1 MTIDRRGAGGAG
13 AYLSF
18 FKRAFAGHLAYV
30 GAMWLNLAAMGA
42 GFGLTL
48 LVWAYARPAQDPGNP
63 AFFAYLSLA
72 FALNFTLGFGLERTV
87 GERIREGLI
96 ATDMLKPVD
105 MGGLYLAQAMSD
117 GLFQSFMGLVAVGVG
132 VAVLGAAMAPASA
145 GAAGAALLS
154 LGLAA
159 LLQFY
164 VSFLFVQLIFLT
176 HSNYGPFSTRMVLHN
191 ALSGVFAP
199 LEAFPQGLRALAEAL
214 PFHHII
220 HTPIALWQGRLAGP
234 AVGQALLGQALW
246 TMGLAVLSRYS
257 FDRIRRGLS
266 IQGG

>member
-1 MTIDRRGAGGAG
+1 MPIDRRGAGGFS

-18 FKRAFAGHLAYV
+18 FKRAFSSHLAYV

-48 LVWAYARPAQDPGNP
+48 LVWAYARPVEDPGNP
-63 AFFAYLSLA
+63 AFFAYLAIS
-72 FALNFTLGFGLERTV
+72 FALNFTLSFGLERTV

-105 MGGLYLAQAMSD
+105 MGGLYLAQAISD
-117 GLFQSFMGLVAVGVG
+117 GLFQSFMGLVVIALG
-132 VAVLGAAMAPASA
+132 VAVLGGAMAPASL
-145 GAAGAALLS
+145 GAAVAALLS
-154 LGLAA
+154 LGLAS
-159 LLQFY
+159 LVQFY

-191 ALSGVFAP
+191 ALSGIFAP
-199 LEAFPQGLRALAEAL
+199 LDAYPAGLRALAEAL

-220 HTPIALWQGRLAGP
+220 YTPIALWQGRIAGP
-234 AVGQALLGQALW
+234 AVNGALLSQALW
-246 TMGLAVLSRYS
+246 ALALYGLSRYS